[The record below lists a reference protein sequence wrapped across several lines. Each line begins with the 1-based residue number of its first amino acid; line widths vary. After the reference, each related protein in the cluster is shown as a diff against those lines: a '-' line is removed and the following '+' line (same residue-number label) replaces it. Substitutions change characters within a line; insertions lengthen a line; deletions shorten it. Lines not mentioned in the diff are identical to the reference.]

1 MRIQEVRA
9 ASDLKFK
16 STTVADAASRALFFI
31 ALNAAL
37 VINALAEVR
46 GNPMADASEV
56 FLVENKRKEE
66 RLKALLISAL
76 AGDGSVYRRFLIEL
90 AGHLRC
96 FLRKRM
102 ASMPEEV
109 EDLVQ
114 ELLLDIHNQRH
125 TYDPKRPL
133 TAWVQAIARYKLIH
147 LIRRRAR
154 CETLHDPLGV
164 DDELFAAANIEAAEA
179 QCDLAAI
186 LQELPERQ
194 RMSILHVKIQ
204 GDSVAETAVRVG
216 MSESAVKVGIHRGLK
231 ALAARMRMR

>member
-1 MRIQEVRA
+1 
-9 ASDLKFK
+9 
-16 STTVADAASRALFFI
+16 
-31 ALNAAL
+31 
-37 VINALAEVR
+37 
-46 GNPMADASEV
+46 MADTSEV

-76 AGDGSVYRRFLIEL
+76 AGNGSLYRRFLIEL

-133 TAWVQAIARYKLIH
+133 TAWVQAIARYKLIG

-154 CETLHDPLGV
+154 CETLHDPLDV
-164 DDELFAAANIEAAEA
+164 DELSAAADIEAAEA
-179 QCDLAAI
+179 RCDLAAI

-194 RMSILHVKIQ
+194 RMSILYVKIQ

-231 ALAARMRMR
+231 ALAGRMRMR